1 MKGLLKKDYY
11 QERKYILISVLF
23 WMAIS
28 LIYFKFSKKSIY
40 NMLLTNLLLLPMIIM
55 QDLIGKEKESNSISY
70 ILSLP
75 IDKKTYI
82 NEKLLFIF
90 LLMVFIVLI
99 NIITLGLIDFFA
111 LENISW
117 KDYFFQ
123 SLIYFFIGL
132 LAANLGLNFSINMG
146 GIGFFLGI
154 FVNIILF
161 LFIGLATFTAIGNE
175 SKSAGANSLQIIIG
189 IFVYFGVNLLIR
201 RSTIKKMEKKR
212 Y

>member
-1 MKGLLKKDYY
+1 MKGLLKKDFY
-11 QERKYILISVLF
+11 QERKYILISALF

-117 KDYFFQ
+117 KDYFIQ

-132 LAANLGLNFSINMG
+132 LAGNLGLNFSINMG